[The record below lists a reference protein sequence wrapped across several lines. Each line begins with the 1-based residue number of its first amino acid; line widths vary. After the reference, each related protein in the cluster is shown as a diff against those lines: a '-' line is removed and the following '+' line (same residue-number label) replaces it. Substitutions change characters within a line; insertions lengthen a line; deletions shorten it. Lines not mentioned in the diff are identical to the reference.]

1 MTPIIATAARY
12 RREVT
17 SFLGNITG
25 ATQAST
31 ANSATGNVPVSYLRV
46 VNPFVPEAFAV
57 WTPSRLQSN
66 RSAAYAAPGWMDALA
81 TGLPGFETRQCTI
94 GQNATLNP
102 SDPDGPELH
111 PACQPG
117 AGQHPA
123 DLFARIQELGFGG
136 ANSTNG
142 VPRPACIQ
150 QPPVQSIGEISELT
164 DYLHVY
170 QDSP

>member
-66 RSAAYAAPGWMDALA
+66 RSAYAAPGWMDALA

-102 SDPDGPELH
+102 ATPTDPSFIPRAN
-111 PACQPG
+111 PALGSTPRTSSPG
-117 AGQHPA
+117 SRSSASAAP
-123 DLFARIQELGFGG
+123 
-136 ANSTNG
+136 T
-142 VPRPACIQ
+142 PRMACRAACIQ